1 MAKPVLEAPT
11 KFVVEYFA
19 EDKKLDSRWHYDYAK
34 TKHGPVL
41 VEDLSSLGKSKKKK
55 GTKER

>member
-1 MAKPVLEAPT
+1 MAKPVLEVPT
-11 KFVVEYFA
+11 KFVVEYFT

-41 VEDLSSLGKSKKKK
+41 VEDFSSSGKSKKKK
-55 GTKER
+55 VTKEK